1 METEIRNIEMKL
13 EAWHRSA
20 TVGMSSCSAARCL
33 LAISLLAVPILLLY
47 IWRTHLLSDVYI
59 YCMLLL

>member
-20 TVGMSSCSAARCL
+20 TVEDSPNQ
-33 LAISLLAVPILLLY
+33 PIILQQSNLPDLE
-47 IWRTHLLSDVYI
+47 TALHLQHIGLIADVEKKFA
-59 YCMLLL
+59 LDA